1 MKVFNKFHL
10 LIVVQMLLFA
20 LTANAQNATPGIVY
34 LPATGAG
41 ASVLD
46 PNADGFTSGL
56 STGFVANDVS

>member
-20 LTANAQNATPGIVY
+20 LTANAQNPTSGIVY
-34 LPATGAG
+34 LPAIGAG

-56 STGFVANDVS
+56 SSGFVANDVS